1 MFPWVVSVHGSMEYD
16 DFELQ
21 LGPPVN
27 DGYLVRVLQSPAGQ
41 GEMVLRLP
49 EAAGP
54 GHGRDLQLRTSDDIP
69 STETGGQLFRSLFT
83 GAVGDLFLQS
93 LSLAGAQR
101 GLRIRLRINPRGE
114 GLGLLH
120 RQPWELLYREET
132 DDFLALSRRTPVVRA
147 LDIARPVPKAPF
159 DPPLRILVVVSQDPS
174 GVLLE
179 LGEELR
185 QLRAAL
191 SRIGGAV
198 LETLENPD
206 ARALRE
212 ALDSRPFHVLHYMG
226 HGSFDPVSGEGGL
239 LLRGPDGKR
248 ELVTGRHLATKMKD
262 VSSLR
267 LVVLNA
273 CETALASASP
283 EHNPFAGVAAA
294 LLLGGVPAV
303 VAMQSAIADQ
313 HAIAFST
320 AFYRQIAR
328 GMPVDEAV
336 TEGRQ
341 AIHSLHPD
349 RGDWSIPVLFLRT
362 PSGEVFSRSRGK
374 PRVST
379 LLMSAGVVLTLAVL
393 GSAPFLLNRP
403 KPATEPASAGEQ
415 RLQNSTAD
423 TPASQPA
430 QIVPP
435 KEEKP
440 LPAAS
445 RSSAQPTGAGGPVR
459 VEEGSR
465 GLRLEIAG
473 DRSFPSAFSA
483 ALRRELQ
490 AFAPESFAGW
500 TLRLD
505 PEASQV
511 TPVTEAGSVFQSCRL
526 SISGQLN
533 GHGESYELG
542 PVGLARANVS
552 ASSACDSAA
561 ADLAKSVMRRIT
573 PYVAKEGS
581 R

>member
-1 MFPWVVSVHGSMEYD
+1 MDYE

-27 DGYLVRVLQSPAGQ
+27 GGYLVRVLQSPAGQ

-54 GHGRDLQLRTSDDIP
+54 GHGRDLQLRTGNDIS
-69 STETGGQLFRSLFT
+69 STEIGGRLFRSLFT

-93 LSLAGAQR
+93 LSLVGVQR

-147 LDIARPVPKAPF
+147 LDIARPVPKASF
-159 DPPLRILVVVSQDPS
+159 DPPLRILVVVSQDPG

-179 LGEELR
+179 LGEELM
-185 QLRAAL
+185 QLRSAL

-212 ALDSRPFHVLHYMG
+212 ALDSRSFHVLHYMG

-248 ELVTGRHLATKMKD
+248 ELVTGRHLATKTKD

-328 GMPVDEAV
+328 GTPVDEAV

-374 PRVST
+374 PRTST
-379 LLMSAGVVLTLAVL
+379 VLKSTGAVLALAIL
-393 GSAPFLLNRP
+393 GSAPVLLNRL
-403 KPATEPASAGEQ
+403 KPTAKEPVAAGEQ
-415 RLQNSTAD
+415 KSQDSILAAG

-445 RSSAQPTGAGGPVR
+445 RSSAQPSGAGGSVR
-459 VEEGSR
+459 TMQVGKAGG

-473 DRSFPSAFSA
+473 ARSFPGSFDA
-483 ALRRELQ
+483 ALRRELRQ
-490 AFAPESFAGW
+490 LAPESLSGW

-505 PEASQV
+505 PEAAQV
-511 TPVTEAGSVFQSCRL
+511 DPVTEAGSVLQSCHL
-526 SISGQLN
+526 SLSGQLD

-542 PVGLARANVS
+542 PVGQDYTRFS
-552 ASSACDSAA
+552 ASSACDFAA
-561 ADLAKSVMRRIT
+561 AELAKSVVRRIT

>member
-1 MFPWVVSVHGSMEYD
+1 MDYD

-27 DGYLVRVLQSPAGQ
+27 GGHLVRVLQSPAGQ

-49 EAAGP
+49 EAAGS
-54 GHGRDLQLRTSDDIP
+54 GHGRDLRLRTSDEIP
-69 STETGGQLFRSLFT
+69 SIETGGRLFRSLFT
-83 GAVGDLFLQS
+83 GSVGDLFLQS
-93 LSLAGAQR
+93 LSLVGAQR

-114 GLGLLH
+114 GVGLLH
-120 RQPWELLYREET
+120 QQPWELLYREET

-147 LDIARPVPKAPF
+147 LDIARPVPKVPF
-159 DPPLRILVVVSQDPS
+159 DPPLRILVVVSQDPA
-174 GVLLE
+174 GVPLE
-179 LGEELR
+179 LGEELM

-248 ELVTGRHLATKMKD
+248 ELLSGRHLATKTKD

-273 CETALASASP
+273 CETALASGSP

-303 VAMQSAIADQ
+303 IAMQSSIADQ

-328 GMPVDEAV
+328 GTPVDEAV

-362 PSGEVFSRSRGK
+362 PTGDVFSRSRGR
-374 PRVST
+374 PRAST
-379 LLMSAGVVLTLAVL
+379 VLRSVGVVLALAVL
-393 GSAPFLLNRP
+393 GSAPVLMDRL
-403 KPATEPASAGEQ
+403 KPTVEPGEQ
-415 RLQNSTAD
+415 RRQDSITAAT
-423 TPASQPA
+423 TPAPQPA

-445 RSSAQPTGAGGPVR
+445 RSSAQPSGAGGSVR
-459 VEEGSR
+459 MEEVGG
-465 GLRLEIAG
+465 GLGLEIAG
-473 DRSFPSAFSA
+473 ARSFPSAFGA

-490 AFAPESFAGW
+490 AFAPGSLAGW
-500 TLRLD
+500 ALRLD
-505 PEASQV
+505 PEASEVQ
-511 TPVTEAGSVFQSCRL
+511 PVTESGGVMQSCRL
-526 SISGQLN
+526 SLSGRLH
-533 GHGESYELG
+533 GHGESHELG
-542 PVGLARANVS
+542 PIEHVSARFS
-552 ASSACDSAA
+552 ASSACDFAA
-561 ADLAKSVMRRIT
+561 AELAKSIVRRIT